1 MKAKISVE
9 LPKVKLSKFNL
20 PRVQKALTQC
30 LQCGYC
36 IEVCEAH
43 NQTPWESVTP
53 RGKIYYIKAIDTN
66 GMDIVDTALGR
77 KIELSDDF
85 VDAMYKCT
93 GCGNCEVVCHAHIS
107 LVDLWEEMR
116 EWMFKNGAGPLP
128 AHKGIAVNVKN
139 KHNSFGES
147 PAKRDAWW
155 PADIERAAVPDA
167 IFFAGCTGSYRMQ
180 HVPTA
185 GVTVLSR
192 AGVKMNC
199 LGEKEYCCSSPLLRT
214 GNSNLSLEC
223 AEAVVEKADGMGA
236 KDMVMTC
243 SGCYKT
249 VSSDFGKYYSKVG
262 QNVYHFS
269 QYVEKLINERKLPLN
284 NEFNAKVTYHD
295 PCHLGRHS
303 GVYDAPRNVLKKI
316 KGVEFVEMEKSRENS
331 RCCGAG
337 GGYKSAFG
345 DLATNIAAE
354 RIRDAEATGAEI
366 LVTCCP
372 FCVLNLTQGAKKAG
386 SNIKVMDLSQVLLQV
401 TAPKEAA
408 PKE

>member
-93 GCGNCEVVCHAHIS
+93 GCGNCEVVCHAHIN

-180 HVPTA
+180 QYSFSPRQFILTPA
-185 GVTVLSR
+185 RDRTVT
-192 AGVKMNC
+192 
-199 LGEKEYCCSSPLLRT
+199 P
-214 GNSNLSLEC
+214 
-223 AEAVVEKADGMGA
+223 AVG
-236 KDMVMTC
+236 TC
-243 SGCYKT
+243 S
-249 VSSDFGKYYSKVG
+249 
-262 QNVYHFS
+262 
-269 QYVEKLINERKLPLN
+269 
-284 NEFNAKVTYHD
+284 
-295 PCHLGRHS
+295 
-303 GVYDAPRNVLKKI
+303 
-316 KGVEFVEMEKSRENS
+316 
-331 RCCGAG
+331 
-337 GGYKSAFG
+337 
-345 DLATNIAAE
+345 
-354 RIRDAEATGAEI
+354 I
-366 LVTCCP
+366 L
-372 FCVLNLTQGAKKAG
+372 
-386 SNIKVMDLSQVLLQV
+386 
-401 TAPKEAA
+401 
-408 PKE
+408 